1 MKEMKYSV
9 IIPIYNA
16 EKTLHR
22 CVDSLLNQNYSN
34 MELILVNDGSSDSS
48 GAICEE
54 YRDRYSCVV
63 YIDKPN
69 GGVSTARN
77 TGLDVAVGDYVL
89 FVDSDDYVSAD
100 YFQTMDNLTTNRQ
113 DDLVLF
119 SHAVMDGKHLH
130 YKIAEPF
137 QSNCAKDCVP
147 MFCRMLYTKAI
158 NQPWDKRYI
167 RKIIEDNHIRFP
179 ENLYIGEDKCFNMQ
193 YVMHCRSCLISSE
206 LLYYVSV
213 ENDQSLSRK
222 IRPDIY
228 QQFEILNAY
237 IRKTIQ
243 EADIPEYYRKQYDA
257 AENLIQLRA
266 VYSEAKRM
274 CLTGKERR
282 LRRSVI
288 QSMCES
294 LNQTKMLLPKSA
306 FTTILKIPVRLKC
319 VTLLDTIGKFLAQ
332 K

>member
-1 MKEMKYSV
+1 
-9 IIPIYNA
+9 
-16 EKTLHR
+16 
-22 CVDSLLNQNYSN
+22 
-34 MELILVNDGSSDSS
+34 
-48 GAICEE
+48 
-54 YRDRYSCVV
+54 
-63 YIDKPN
+63 
-69 GGVSTARN
+69 
-77 TGLDVAVGDYVL
+77 
-89 FVDSDDYVSAD
+89 
-100 YFQTMDNLTTNRQ
+100 
-113 DDLVLF
+113 
-119 SHAVMDGKHLH
+119 
-130 YKIAEPF
+130 
-137 QSNCAKDCVP
+137 